1 MKGPLMAKRPG
12 DYRMSPCDSVGR
24 LSKKLPPACEAAER
38 RWIFLRDGELPEA
51 EAAALRRHL
60 RRCGRCRR
68 VCRLVDGLLAAIR
81 NDPIPEPEDGFWER
95 MRGQIMARIRAEAP
109 PAPARPT

>member
-1 MKGPLMAKRPG
+1 MKGPLMAERPG

-24 LSKKLPPACEAAER
+24 SSKKLPPACEAAER
-38 RWIFLRDGELPEA
+38 QWIFLRDGELPEA

-81 NDPIPEPEDGFWER
+81 KEPIPEPDDAFWEQ
-95 MRGQIMARIRAEAP
+95 MRENIMARIRATPLPSA
-109 PAPARPT
+109 AGHN